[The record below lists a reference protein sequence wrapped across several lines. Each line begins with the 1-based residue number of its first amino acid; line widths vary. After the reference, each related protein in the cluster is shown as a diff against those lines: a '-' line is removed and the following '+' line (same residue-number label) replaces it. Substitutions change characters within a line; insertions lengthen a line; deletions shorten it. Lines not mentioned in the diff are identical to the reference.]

1 VAQLGVTAVWYFGGF
16 AGFMVAEITALK
28 FQKKNRDRVSV
39 YLDGHF
45 AFGLPA
51 IVAAPLKPGQLL
63 SDAEIEALREQG
75 AIEGAYNRALNYL
88 SYRPRSRAEIVV
100 YLQRRGLSERQI
112 ETIAE
117 RLERVGL
124 LDDEAFAQF
133 WVDNRERFRP
143 RGLRALRYELR
154 SKGLD
159 DGVIEQ
165 ALDSVDASESA
176 FRAASKKAQQLM
188 NADRDTFFRKVMA
201 YLARRGFTYEVARQ
215 AAERHWIGLKQ
226 GG

>member
-1 VAQLGVTAVWYFGGF
+1 
-16 AGFMVAEITALK
+16 
-28 FQKKNRDRVSV
+28 
-39 YLDGHF
+39 
-45 AFGLPA
+45 
-51 IVAAPLKPGQLL
+51 VAAPLKPGQLL